1 MSTALTVVA
10 VGDIGPDR
18 PDARELFDLNRDELQ
33 RADVTIG
40 QLEFIL
46 SPLGERLPQVR
57 HTARAKPEDAE
68 ALKEAGLDIVTFAGN
83 HTLDFG
89 AAAMLDTVDIL
100 ESSGLEVAGVGENLA
115 SALEPV
121 IIERRGH
128 RIAVL
133 SFASVMPQAYWATD
147 SRPGCAPAR
156 AFTFY
161 EQIEH
166 DQPGTPARVH
176 TFANREDLAQAV
188 ETVRAA
194 REEADIVLVA
204 MHWGIHFIPA
214 VLADYQRDY
223 AHALIDAG
231 ADAILGHHPHILKAV
246 ETYAGK
252 PIFYSLGNF
261 GIDTPLTPAHTASK
275 AFQEIQAL
283 NPTWIPNFEHR
294 FNFPPDSRKTIF
306 AKLEFQD
313 DGSVEVRAIPA
324 WINDD
329 SQAEILHAGDPRFQE
344 VIDYLV
350 TITAE
355 VDLRTSY
362 AADGDE
368 IRIGSAQ

>member
-1 MSTALTVVA
+1 MSAALTVVA

-18 PDARELFDLNRDELQ
+18 PEAGELFDLNRDVLQ
-33 RADVTIG
+33 AADVTVG

-57 HTARAKPEDAE
+57 HTARAKPEDAD
-68 ALKEAGLDIVTFAGN
+68 ALAEAGLDVVTFAGN

-89 AAAMLDTVDIL
+89 TAAMLDTVAIL
-100 ESSGLEVAGVGENLA
+100 RSAGLEVAGVGVDLP

-121 IIERRGH
+121 VIERQGR

-147 SRPGCAPAR
+147 TRPGCAPAR

-176 TFANREDLAQAV
+176 TFAHREDLAQAV
-188 ETVRAA
+188 EAVRAVRA
-194 REEADIVLVA
+194 KADIVLVA

-214 VLADYQRDY
+214 VIADYQRDY

-246 ETYAGK
+246 ERYEGK

-283 NPTWIPNFEHR
+283 NPTWVPNFEHR

-306 AKLEFQD
+306 AKLVFPP
-313 DGSVEVRAIPA
+313 DGGVEVRAIPA

-329 SQAEILHAGDPRFQE
+329 SQAEVLHAGDPRFHE
-344 VIDYLV
+344 VIDYLG

-355 VDLRTSY
+355 VGLGTSY
-362 AADGDE
+362 TADGDE
-368 IRIGSAQ
+368 IRIGAPL